1 MAEWK
6 ECLLGDL
13 ITFQRGHDL
22 PKSKMSGNGYPVV
35 GSNGIIG
42 FHNEYTTEYP
52 SITVGRSGNVGKPYI
67 VYGRSWSHNTT
78 LYIKEFKGTDPVFIY
93 YFLQTLD
100 LGNYAGGSAVPT
112 LNRNHIHSL
121 NVRVPADVSTQEK
134 IANTLKALDDKID
147 KNTDINKN
155 LEQQAQVLFK
165 AWFLDYEPWDGSVP
179 DSWKHGKLGD
189 FAEIKRGGSPR
200 PIQEYLSDS
209 GLRWLKISDVTSLQ
223 TPFVIDI
230 KDHIIEAGLRKTVFL
245 KAGSLVLSNSA
256 TPGVPKILD
265 VDSCIHDGWLYFPE
279 SKFSKEYLYLYFKYI
294 RQQLVNLSNGSVF
307 NNLKTDILKRYPTI
321 LPDKETLRRFD
332 DIVIPMFLQIQNL
345 TRESH
350 KLADMRDTLLPKL
363 MSGKLDVSDID
374 I

>member
-1 MAEWK
+1 MAEWR

-155 LEQQAQVLFK
+155 LA
-165 AWFLDYEPWDGSVP
+165 A
-179 DSWKHGKLGD
+179 
-189 FAEIKRGGSPR
+189 
-200 PIQEYLSDS
+200 
-209 GLRWLKISDVTSLQ
+209 
-223 TPFVIDI
+223 
-230 KDHIIEAGLRKTVFL
+230 
-245 KAGSLVLSNSA
+245 
-256 TPGVPKILD
+256 
-265 VDSCIHDGWLYFPE
+265 
-279 SKFSKEYLYLYFKYI
+279 
-294 RQQLVNLSNGSVF
+294 
-307 NNLKTDILKRYPTI
+307 
-321 LPDKETLRRFD
+321 
-332 DIVIPMFLQIQNL
+332 
-345 TRESH
+345 
-350 KLADMRDTLLPKL
+350 
-363 MSGKLDVSDID
+363 
-374 I
+374 